1 MSSNFSCV
9 VQAVL
14 FDMDGTIVDSSIP
27 VRKAWKAWATS
38 AGLEVDRVL
47 AVMHGRRAIETMRML
62 APDLPQPETVERFLA
77 SEALDLQ
84 GIVEIPG
91 AGAFIA
97 SLPVDHW
104 GVVTSATES
113 MARSRM
119 RAAGLAI
126 PRVLVSADMVSR
138 GKPDPE
144 CFLLAAE
151 MLGVA
156 ASKCLVFE
164 DAPAGIE
171 AARAA
176 GMVVIGV
183 ETHYSAAELGV
194 EWAVRDY
201 LEVTVQAEADRTIR
215 VAN

>member
-1 MSSNFSCV
+1 
-9 VQAVL
+9 
-14 FDMDGTIVDSSIP
+14 
-27 VRKAWKAWATS
+27 
-38 AGLEVDRVL
+38 
-47 AVMHGRRAIETMRML
+47 MHGRRAIETMQML
-62 APDLPQPETVERFLA
+62 APELPQPETAERFIAGELRDF
-77 SEALDLQ
+77 E

-97 SLPVDHW
+97 SLPEDRW
-104 GVVTSATES
+104 GVVTSATQS
-113 MARSRM
+113 MARARI
-119 RAAGLAI
+119 RAAELPD

-183 ETHYSAAELGV
+183 VTHYSAAELGV